1 MKTTLGKNG
10 LKKNHQNDFPEDV
23 QCDHCGGTAKI
34 AFVAHEGLDE
44 DDRRNSDMLR
54 TTYVCDLR
62 KNNYPNDRWVH
73 DCCAVAVY
81 FCTNCLKVT
90 ATMNQG

>member
-1 MKTTLGKNG
+1 MKVTLGKNG
-10 LKKNHQNDFPEDV
+10 LKKTWQNDFREDL
-23 QCDHCGGTAKI
+23 QCVHCGGTAKI

-44 DDRRNSDMLR
+44 DDRRGRDTSKI
-54 TTYVCDLR
+54 TYVCDLR
-62 KNNYPNDRWVH
+62 KNNYPDDVWVH

-81 FCTNCLKVT
+81 FCTSCLKVT